1 MIKVLR
7 TDSVEFKEVRRCA
20 VLLNPLDQTNETRRV
35 VMVSL
40 TIEKPPHSAAIAV
53 ARVEGSLNQVERD
66 EVRNWGKHV
75 VHGGPCKVVMSV

>member
-40 TIEKPPHSAAIAV
+40 TIDKPAHDRAISIAEV
-53 ARVEGSLNQVERD
+53 KGTLNEQERN
-66 EVRNWGKHV
+66 EVRAWGEHV
-75 VHGGPCKVVMSV
+75 VHGPCKVVMSV